1 MRARR
6 ASAISI
12 VTAAMCLAGCATAP
26 MSGPAVTDD
35 WRVQTGQAIW
45 TPKGAKAGIAGELM
59 MATNSTGDFVV
70 EFSKPPF
77 TIASARRMGERWQAD
92 FPGEQKR
99 FGGRGK
105 GPERIIWL
113 RLPEELRKVE
123 TRDGNWR
130 IERGTE
136 KLEGYFAQ

>member
-6 ASAISI
+6 ASAIS
-12 VTAAMCLAGCATAP
+12 ALALLAGCASAP
-26 MSGPAVTDD
+26 MSGPTVTED
-35 WRVQTGQAIW
+35 WRVHTGQAIW

-59 MATNSTGDFVV
+59 MATNSVGDFVV

-77 TIASARRMGERWQAD
+77 TIARARRTGEQWQVD
-92 FPGEQKR
+92 FPGEQKQFR
-99 FGGRGK
+99 GRGK
-105 GPERIIWL
+105 GSSRIIWL
-113 RLPEELRKVE
+113 RLPEALQKGEP
-123 TRDGNWR
+123 RDGNWA

>member
-12 VTAAMCLAGCATAP
+12 AALLAGCATAP
-26 MSGPAVTDD
+26 MSGPTVTAD
-35 WRVQTGQAIW
+35 WRVHTGQAIW
-45 TPKGAKAGIAGELM
+45 TPKGAAAGIAGELM
-59 MATNSTGDFVV
+59 MATNSTGDFVI

-77 TIASARRMGERWQAD
+77 TIASAKRMGDRWQAE

-113 RLPEELRKVE
+113 RLPEALRRVE
-123 TRDGNWR
+123 TREGIWSV
-130 IERGTE
+130 ERGTE